1 MKLFFVD
8 ICQFNYR
15 NYLMDIEL
23 KKETAPVKKN
33 FDFVNTIRCISM
45 MGIVFE
51 HSHIVQAPMYN
62 TLGSTITEAGVIQFF
77 KFSTV
82 AFFLIGG
89 FLINHKFQEY
99 SAGQYLKNRF
109 KNTVKPWL
117 FWMFVFIAVT
127 MLDRWVAH
135 SKGSDRDLMFSDF
148 GAYISDFV
156 YRVLFFSPYWFI
168 LNFLICIT
176 LLLVFKKYL
185 YNYWLGIFFG
195 IISLV
200 YSVNLYFNW
209 FETTHTSAL
218 FGFVFYLWLGVYLNK
233 YYAAVMKLV
242 KDTRWVIWIFILI
255 LTFTLGIC
263 ESVHLI
269 ELGSKDAY
277 NTLRVSNIIYSFVAF
292 AVLLKIGSIK
302 TLDRLKPRE
311 TTFGIYLLHSIVIER
326 ILPLIFQPLKL
337 DVQHYNVW
345 ENTALLILRF
355 IIAYSISYMLSALII
370 KTKMKWTVG
379 Q

>member
-1 MKLFFVD
+1 MRLFFCRYLSV
-8 ICQFNYR
+8 QLP
-15 NYLMDIEL
+15 NYLMIEL
-23 KKETAPVKKN
+23 TKETLPVKKN

-62 TLGSTITEAGVIQFF
+62 TASATITEAGVIQFF

-109 KNTVKPWL
+109 KNTVSPWL
-117 FWMFVFIAVT
+117 FWMVVFIAIT
-127 MLDRWVAH
+127 MLDRWIAH
-135 SKGSDRDLMFSDF
+135 SKGSDGGLMFTDF

-156 YRVLFFSPYWFI
+156 FRVLFFSPYWFI

-176 LLLVFKKYL
+176 LLLIFKKYL

-195 IISLV
+195 LISLV

-218 FGFVFYLWLGVYLNK
+218 FGFVFYLWLGVYLNR
-233 YYAAVMKLV
+233 YYAAVMKFV
-242 KDTRWVIWIFILI
+242 KDTRWITWIFFLI
-255 LTFTLGIC
+255 LTFALGIF

-277 NTLRVSNIIYSFVAF
+277 NTLRISNIIYSFVAF
-292 AVLLKIGSIK
+292 GVLLKIGSIQI
-302 TLDRLKPRE
+302 LDRLKPRE

-326 ILPLIFQPLKL
+326 FLPLIFQPLKL
-337 DVQHYNVW
+337 DVLHYNVW
-345 ENTALLILRF
+345 ENTALLIVRF
-355 IIAYSISYMLSALII
+355 IIAYSISYLLSALII
-370 KTKMKWTVG
+370 KTRMKWTVG

>member
-1 MKLFFVD
+1 
-8 ICQFNYR
+8 
-15 NYLMDIEL
+15 MDIEV
-23 KKETAPVKKN
+23 KKEATPVKKN

-62 TLGSTITEAGVIQFF
+62 TMGDTIVEAGVIQFF

-109 KNTVKPWL
+109 KNTVSPWL
-117 FWMFVFIAVT
+117 FWMFIFIAIT
-127 MLDRWVAH
+127 MLDRCVAFL
-135 SKGSDRDLMFSDF
+135 KGSDGGLMFTNF
-148 GAYISDFV
+148 WAYISDFV

-185 YNYWLGIFFG
+185 YKYWLGVFFG
-195 IISLV
+195 LISLV
-200 YSVNLYFNW
+200 YSVNLYFKW

-218 FGFVFYLWLGVYLNK
+218 FGFVFYLWLGVYLNR
-233 YYAAVMKLV
+233 YYAEV
-242 KDTRWVIWIFILI
+242 KKFVKETPWLIWIFCLVLTFALGIGESVILI
-255 LTFTLGIC
+255 K
-263 ESVHLI
+263 
-269 ELGSKDAY
+269 LGSKDAY
-277 NTLRVSNIIYSFVAF
+277 NTLRITNIIYSFVAF
-292 AVLLKIGSIK
+292 GVLLKIGSIK
-302 TLDRLKPRE
+302 VLDRLKPRE

-326 ILPLIFQPLKL
+326 LLPLIFQPLKL
-337 DVQHYNVW
+337 DVEHYNVY
-345 ENTALLILRF
+345 ENTGLLVFRF
-355 IIAYSISYMLSALII
+355 LIAYSISYLLSAVLI
-370 KTKMKWTVG
+370 KTRMKWTVG